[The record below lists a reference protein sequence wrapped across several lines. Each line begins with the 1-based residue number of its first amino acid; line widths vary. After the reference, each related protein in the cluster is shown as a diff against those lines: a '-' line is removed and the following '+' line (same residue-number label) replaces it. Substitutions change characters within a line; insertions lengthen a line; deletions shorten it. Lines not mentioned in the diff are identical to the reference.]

1 MNVGKSTMDRWARE
15 LKSECNGTASYPRTI
30 TPEQR
35 KTQELEKQIKR
46 IKLEKEILK
55 TPQGHHVS
63 F

>member
-1 MNVGKSTMDRWARE
+1 MDRWARE